1 MIIVGANTQFKDGR
15 TGYWFREEE
24 DIHSAKAVTKWNNEA
39 IHCNNCGIVKNWFML
54 HDTSTNKSWSVYGI
68 GLSKRDYIVE
78 TTESFIRRIKQM
90 ALPTYDKSN
99 RRTSFEQL
107 PKGAYVIKIMGAK
120 EDTWPSGDGVIKIAF
135 DIAEGEYKGFYQ
147 NQFDKNTN
155 EDKQWPYDAVFNLN
169 IPNDGSQEYVWRN
182 WNTFFADLEDSNRG
196 FVFDGDLKKL
206 KGKLIGGK
214 FHNRQS
220 EYNGNV
226 YDHIKMKFSC
236 IAEDVRQGKAGRLP
250 NDVLAG
256 SKSNRPAATSNNSEL
271 DGFMSIPD
279 GTEEELPF

>member
-1 MIIVGANTQFKDGR
+1 
-15 TGYWFREEE
+15 
-24 DIHSAKAVTKWNNEA
+24 
-39 IHCNNCGIVKNWFML
+39 
-54 HDTSTNKSWSVYGI
+54 
-68 GLSKRDYIVE
+68 
-78 TTESFIRRIKQM
+78 M
-90 ALPTYDKSN
+90 ALPTYDKSK

-169 IPNDGSQEYVWRN
+169 IPNDGSQEYVWRD

-196 FVFDGDLKKL
+196 FMFDGDLKKL

-214 FHNRQS
+214 FHNRQRES
-220 EYNGNV
+220 NGNV
-226 YDHIKMKFSC
+226 YDHIVMRYSC
-236 IAEDVRQGKAGRLP
+236 VAEDVRQGKAGKMPADKLIGQGQRSP
-250 NDVLAG
+250 A
-256 SKSNRPAATSNNSEL
+256 PAAASSSDL
-271 DGFMSIPD
+271 DGFVNLPA
-279 GTEEELPF
+279 GGGEVLPF